1 MLVNWKSSLYPLI
14 YKISDDSGIS
24 KTFKEIRKEVIRAAK
39 NLQSL
44 GCNPKQVITLI
55 ARNSDHVTS
64 IFFASIA
71 IGCPIHTLD
80 ASFGRNELIHMLNIT
95 KSNIIFCDIDRY
107 EILTEC
113 LNELKIK
120 ARIFTFGG
128 IVGESEPIENLFKE
142 IENEDRFL

>member
-1 MLVNWKSSLYPLI
+1 MTFNEIK
-14 YKISDDSGIS
+14 S
-24 KTFKEIRKEVIRAAK
+24 KTIRAAK

-44 GCNPKQVITLI
+44 GCKPKQVFTLI
-55 ARNSDHVTS
+55 ARNSHHVSS

-71 IGCPIHTLD
+71 IGCPINTLD
-80 ASFGRNELIHMLNIT
+80 ASFGRNELKHMLNIT
-95 KSNIIFCDIDRY
+95 KSETIFCDVDRY

-128 IVGESEPIENLFKE
+128 IVGGSEPVENLFKE
-142 IENEDRFL
+142 IDNEDQFV